1 MTATNTPAMSDD
13 EIAAYANHNCRN
25 DDPFDAA
32 RIAIRLTRAS
42 DREALQEAVEA
53 LKFYAKRGHY
63 EADRYTSAVHLDEYG
78 NRARAAL
85 AKLTGGK

>member
-1 MTATNTPAMSDD
+1 MTAPNTPAMSDD

-42 DREALQEAVEA
+42 DRAKLQEAVEA
-53 LKFYAKRGHY
+53 LRCMVDHY
-63 EADRYTSAVHLDEYG
+63 TTLINSGDAGSRDPE
-78 NRARAAL
+78 
-85 AKLTGGK
+85 TGS